1 MPILSMMLRFAGVLS
16 LICGVLAILNPL
28 AATMAAV
35 TLAAIALV
43 VSGAIQLV
51 GASLETG
58 WRKRAPS
65 LLTAVAAL
73 ALGLSILFHPVA
85 GARALTILMGI
96 LLLISGLA
104 KLGWSMSHREDASFW
119 PLLVSGAVSLLLAL
133 LVYRHLQS
141 GRSAILGT
149 FLGIELM
156 LNGLALLAVAALGR
170 RVLEKARGG

>member
-1 MPILSMMLRFAGVLS
+1 MSILSIALRFAGVFS

-35 TLAAIALV
+35 TLAALALV
-43 VSGAIQLV
+43 LSGGIQLV
-51 GASLETG
+51 GVCFEKG
-58 WRKRAPS
+58 WRTRAPS
-65 LLTAVAAL
+65 LLAAGAAL

-85 GARALTILMGI
+85 GAQALTILMGV
-96 LLLISGLA
+96 LLLFSGLG
-104 KLGWSMSHREDASFW
+104 KLVWSFSHRDDSSFW

-133 LVYRHLQS
+133 LVYRHLQG

-149 FLGIELM
+149 FLGVELM

-170 RVLEKARGG
+170 RVIAEVRG

>member
-1 MPILSMMLRFAGVLS
+1 MNILSTMLRFAGVFS

-35 TLAAIALV
+35 TLAAVALV
-43 VSGAIQLV
+43 LSGGIQLV
-51 GASLETG
+51 GAFFETR
-58 WRKRAPS
+58 WRTRAPS
-65 LLTAVAAL
+65 LLSAGAAL

-85 GARALTILMGI
+85 GAKALTILMGI
-96 LLLISGLA
+96 LLLISGLG
-104 KLGWSMSHREDASFW
+104 KLAWSVSHREDASFW

-133 LVYRHLQS
+133 LVYRHLQG

-149 FLGIELM
+149 FLGVELM

-170 RVLEKARGG
+170 RVLAEVRG

>member
-1 MPILSMMLRFAGVLS
+1 VSTLSMMLRFAGAFSV
-16 LICGVLAILNPL
+16 ICGVLAILNPL

-35 TLAAIALV
+35 TLAAMALIL
-43 VSGAIQLV
+43 SGGIQLV
-51 GASLETG
+51 GAFFEQG
-58 WRKRAPS
+58 WRARAPS
-65 LLTAVAAL
+65 LLTAGAAL

-85 GARALTILMGI
+85 GAKALTILMGI
-96 LLLISGLA
+96 LLLVSGLG
-104 KLGWSMSHREDASFW
+104 KLTWSFSHREDSSFW

-133 LVYRHLQS
+133 LVYRHLQG

-170 RVLEKARGG
+170 RVLAEVRG